1 MADSPNAGEG
11 GDTARRGDFRF
22 SPRPNRASEI
32 NWREWGA
39 EAFELAEEQGKLV
52 LLAISAVWC
61 HWCHVMDETTYS
73 DPGVIEKINSDYVP
87 VRVDSD
93 RRPDINRRY
102 NQGGWPSTVFLVPSG
117 AAVTGLTFAP
127 PPQMLT
133 ILDRLGKGYGKEKE
147 AVDIEAAERAEMERE
162 LYLASEPG
170 KAIDRR
176 APAEV
181 EGWVLAAW
189 DKGYGGVGSAPKFPP
204 VGAVEF
210 ALWRYVETGNHSLES
225 FAVSTL
231 DGMRNGELFDT
242 VEGGFFRYA
251 TGRDWS
257 APHYEKM
264 LGDNADLA
272 WLYLCAS
279 VALGRDDYAE
289 TARLTI
295 DYVLS
300 NLLDDERRGFYGSQD
315 ADEDYYQRDAGGRA
329 QIERPPVDGTIY
341 TDSTAQMVSALVLA
355 SAVFEDPGLLAIA
368 ERVADALWRAGFR
381 HAVGVCHFFDAAD
394 GRPRLWGQ
402 PSDQVYLLKAM
413 LELYQAT
420 AGVRFLERSAELGAT
435 LVDRHVSG
443 HGWLVEAGLPDGG
456 IAAAA
461 PDSPEDLPDIVV
473 NAVGARALAAL
484 GELAPE
490 GGFGEAAE
498 RILASHGERYKQY
511 TYFSAG
517 YAMATGI
524 FAEGFIEVRV
534 SRDADEESRRRVTA
548 AAVAAFNPRKI
559 VRPETVEDFLQA
571 EDAADAPPPAAVV
584 CSPGRCVPVG
594 EAGEL
599 AGVLGT
605 IARSGRADGGFP
617 DGA

>member
-1 MADSPNAGEG
+1 MAGSPIAGDG
-11 GDTARRGDFRF
+11 GDTARREVFRF

-32 NWREWGA
+32 NWLEWGA
-39 EAFELAEEQGKLV
+39 RPFELAEEQGKLV
-52 LLAISAVWC
+52 LLSISAVWC

-73 DPGVIEKINSDYVP
+73 DPGIIDKINSDFVP

-133 ILDRLGKGYGKEKE
+133 ILERLGEGYVREKE
-147 AVDIEAAERAEMERE
+147 AVDLEAAERAEMERE
-162 LYLASEPG
+162 LYLNSEPAG
-170 KAIDRR
+170 EIDRR
-176 APAEV
+176 AAAEV
-181 EGWVLAAW
+181 EGWVLTAW
-189 DKGYGGVGSAPKFPP
+189 DKGYGGIGSAPKFPP

-210 ALWRYVETGNHSLES
+210 ALWRHLETGSHALKS
-225 FAVSTL
+225 FVVSTL
-231 DGMRNGELFDT
+231 DGMRNGELFDR

-264 LGDNADLA
+264 LADNAELA

-279 VALGRDDYAE
+279 VALGRDDYAG

-315 ADEDYYQRDAGGRA
+315 ADEEYYHRDAEGRA
-329 QIERPPVDGTIY
+329 QIRKPPIDETIY
-341 TDSTAQMVSALVLA
+341 TDSTSRMVSTLVLA
-355 SAVFEDPGLLAIA
+355 SAVFGDPGLLALA
-368 ERVADALWRAGFR
+368 ERVADTVWRSGFR
-381 HAVGVCHFFDAAD
+381 HAVGACHFFDAAD

-420 AGVRFLERSAELGAT
+420 AGVRFLERSIELAST
-435 LVDRHVSG
+435 LIDRHVSG
-443 HGWLVEAGLPDGG
+443 HGWLVEAGTTEGGVAATVPD
-456 IAAAA
+456 A
-461 PDSPEDLPDIVV
+461 PEDIPDIVV

-484 GELAPE
+484 GELDPE
-490 GGFGEAAE
+490 GGFGEAAG
-498 RILASHGERYKQY
+498 RILASYGERYKQY
-511 TYFSAG
+511 THFSAG
-517 YAMATGI
+517 YAMATEI

-534 SRDADEESRRRVTA
+534 SQDADEESRRRVTA

-571 EDAADAPPPAAVV
+571 EDADGAAPPAAVV

-594 EAGEL
+594 DAGEL

-605 IARSGRADGGFP
+605 IARSGRADEGLP